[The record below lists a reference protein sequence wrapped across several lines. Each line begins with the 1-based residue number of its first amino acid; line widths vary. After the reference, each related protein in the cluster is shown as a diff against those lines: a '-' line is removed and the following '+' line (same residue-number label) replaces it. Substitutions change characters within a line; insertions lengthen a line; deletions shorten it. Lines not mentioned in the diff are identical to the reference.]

1 MVEHDTIC
9 KKGLYALYY
18 AFYVQYSVNS
28 NVIVWK

>member
-18 AFYVQYSVNS
+18 AFYIKRLWQIRVFLR
-28 NVIVWK
+28 